1 MCACGLERETATHF
15 LLYCMRFQEARN
27 RLRDTLTEI
36 SDLSG
41 RRKQLCLSEALLLAP
56 KSDNVTRKEDKSIK
70 EALFSFISETGVM
83 L

>member
-1 MCACGLERETATHF
+1 M
-15 LLYCMRFQEARN
+15 
-27 RLRDTLTEI
+27 TEI

-56 KSDNVTRKEDKSIK
+56 KSNTITSKEEKFIK
-70 EALFSFISETGVM
+70 EALFTALHGMQSRYSDGNSVCPSVRLSVCQTRA

>member
-1 MCACGLERETATHF
+1 M
-15 LLYCMRFQEARN
+15 
-27 RLRDTLTEI
+27 TEI

-56 KSDNVTRKEDKSIK
+56 KSDIVTRNEDKFIK
-70 EALFSFISETGVM
+70 EALFQFISETGIK